1 MYVILGTFD
10 LTRSDACMTT
20 STDRKMKENTF
31 EVLRSRLTIVNAQK
45 KDSGHY
51 VCRAANEEGIARSSK
66 KIFVSGNPP
75 RAVRYFQQIAIMKK
89 NHAYPEK
96 SSLIVPDC
104 NM

>member
-1 MYVILGTFD
+1 
-10 LTRSDACMTT
+10 MTT

-66 KIFVSGNPP
+66 KIFVSGNPR

-96 SSLIVPDC
+96 FSLIVPVC